1 MEKINRLHGVAVKR
15 ADELCLGDL
24 MLVIPWF
31 FPSGKLFRRP
41 RIEPVWSLELT
52 GDDVT
57 INTATTTSMNN
68 SVLVL
73 TKDDGTPMCWRD
85 TDLRTREE
93 EWEAYYN
100 A

>member
-41 RIEPVWSLELT
+41 SIEPVRSLELI

-57 INTATTTSMNN
+57 INTTTTTSMNN

-73 TKDDGTPMCWRD
+73 TKDDGTPMRWED

-93 EWEAYYN
+93 EWAAYYN